1 MVVLKQRT
9 TQIPVLTFLYCP
21 NQRVVLGYPGPVPY
35 TQIQE
40 IQYVSSE
47 ICILAP
53 KTIIFCT
60 WKIILVYSFNW
71 DQDISR

>member
-40 IQYVSSE
+40 IRHVSSE

-53 KTIIFCT
+53 ETIIFCGGRPSWFIPST
-60 WKIILVYSFNW
+60 GIKT
-71 DQDISR
+71 

>member
-9 TQIPVLTFLYCP
+9 TQNPGVDFPVLS

-40 IQYVSSE
+40 IRHVSSE

-53 KTIIFCT
+53 ETIIFCGGRPS
-60 WKIILVYSFNW
+60 WFISFNW